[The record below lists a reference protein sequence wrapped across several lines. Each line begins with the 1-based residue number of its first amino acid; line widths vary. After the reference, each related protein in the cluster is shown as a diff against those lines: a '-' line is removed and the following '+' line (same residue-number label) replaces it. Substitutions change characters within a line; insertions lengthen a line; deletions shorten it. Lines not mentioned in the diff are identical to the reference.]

1 VILLGHLPRSVL
13 EEKLAQAWVQVI
25 PSRWAE
31 PFGIVAIEA
40 MMRGTAVIATDIG
53 GLPEIVHHQQT
64 GLLIPRENI
73 EALATSLEYLLQNR
87 DLAEQMGQKGREIA
101 LAHFTDNHF
110 IDQFLDLYQ
119 KIF

>member
-1 VILLGHLPRSVL
+1 
-13 EEKLAQAWVQVI
+13 
-25 PSRWAE
+25 
-31 PFGIVAIEA
+31 
-40 MMRGTAVIATDIG
+40 
-53 GLPEIVHHQQT
+53 
-64 GLLIPRENI
+64 
-73 EALATSLEYLLQNR
+73 LQNR